1 MSTTEISDR
10 RIDHLV
16 LCVRDLD
23 AAAATYERLGFQ
35 VGPRNRHPWGTE
47 NRLIQFGS
55 SYLELITVGVDAE
68 IEPHRPNR
76 FSFGAYVRDF
86 LARREGLAM
95 LVLDSP
101 GAVADADRFA
111 RVGIGA
117 FEPFF
122 FERSGRRPSGEEMR
136 VAFTLAF
143 AVDDTLPE
151 AAFFVCE
158 QHEPDNFW
166 NPVLQEHANGARDV
180 AAVTLAVPR
189 PADHAGFLS
198 AFCGVP
204 GREKTDGSLTLP
216 LRRDGRLRV
225 VQNATQQGFTRFAV
239 ATPDLDRMTQR
250 LSDAGFRFEIAPDR
264 LTIGPE
270 TAFGVAIEFMV
281 GARA

>member
-23 AAAATYERLGFQ
+23 AAAGTYERLGFQ

-55 SYLELITVGVDAE
+55 SYLELITVGAGAE
-68 IEPHRPNR
+68 IAPHRPNR
-76 FSFGAYVRDF
+76 FSFGAYVRDY

-101 GAVADADRFA
+101 EAVADADRFA
-111 RVGIGA
+111 RAGIGA
-117 FEPFF
+117 FESFF
-122 FERSGRRPSGEEMR
+122 FDRCGRRPSGEEMR

-143 AVDDTLPE
+143 AVDDALPE

-166 NPVLQEHANGARDV
+166 NPVLQKHSNGAWDV
-180 AAVTLAVPR
+180 AGVTLAAPQ
-189 PADHAGFLS
+189 PADHAGFLG

-204 GREKTDGSLTLP
+204 AREDA
-216 LRRDGRLRV
+216 DGRLMLSLQRGGRLHV
-225 VQNATQQGFTRFAV
+225 VQDAAQQGFTRYAV
-239 ATPDLDRMTQR
+239 TIPDLNRMTQR
-250 LSDAGFRFEIAPDR
+250 LSDSGFRFETAPDR

-270 TAFGVAIEFMV
+270 AAFGVAIDFMT
-281 GARA
+281 GAPA